1 MAPGSLS
8 PVYLPD
14 LGRCLAGDLLLPSW
28 DDLLDGLLSHD
39 DIRSSLAVEILSGDR
54 PKKILSQPYPSFPK
68 PSSTSKTAFDTSS
81 AGIKPSSDSL
91 YDVEEIKADALWLS
105 KQVDIDELEAFRL
118 AILEWQYRAESR
130 LQEGYSE
137 AELASLRNA
146 LGGAFVDKHFQGLRS
161 QSEDV
166 FNSQDSRRSRLARR
180 FLQEKVTILRL
191 RRELLDTSL
200 MPEAADPSASQL
212 RSLAADLPSAPQE
225 SIGDEVE
232 SAIAAIRDRLKDL
245 ESGRPWGLDES
256 SVLVLRDR
264 SDTSS
269 LETIE
274 VVLEILLLRV
284 RQSNTTVPSV
294 ALIHWL
300 ELMSSVGFFS
310 TFTSQVSMQLAAI
323 RRIQSLGSFVS
334 AALLNLAATIASLNE
349 TATSPQS
356 RHQSRV
362 SGYFHEIESIHEY
375 NEILVNYATLGNV
388 QAGPAILAWA
398 IIVHELWTL
407 GNTIKEARE
416 SHHAQ
421 KAIEGVSTL
430 DTATGRR
437 SSGSSVSIQQSIF
450 EDLLDRISMGTSQ
463 EDPSSPL
470 LDAAIDQCHVFDYVT
485 HLSGSKDA
493 PLSILSAY
501 KLQILQELITVSQ
514 SFLGYT
520 PELVSAQLGL
530 LSNTSSEYSK
540 KRPYDPA
547 VDFVEDKFLLA
558 GFYDISAARFPYEC
572 LPFLQFSRALAKAD
586 IFSDH
591 GLHYVEFRLRNLTT
605 FTQAAVKGVQYKIIR
620 EDESDSF
627 VALEKPVNMLD
638 LTQNRM
644 LTYSSRDTTSLSI
657 LPADT
662 VGQVISDPDAP
673 VKIIKWD
680 LNYSCLSYIGQ
691 LLELRY
697 LKSLQSCLSPLDD
710 QQAVVSESIGLIAD
724 LLSSTLRNAAEGEA
738 SEDVRQHC
746 IAILEESSTHLQS
759 AGGIESLVFEILEQE
774 LQAFRQRSVATFNCD
789 ILLSCLDFIIV
800 LSKIQPHI
808 VWSGINRT
816 SLLGR
821 HSSSTYILGIVSAV
835 EVPTRAFSF
844 LAKCA
849 ELYQSLVQLTLRS
862 HQYDSSMSGAATS
875 IRRRSMLPTTLR
887 TQTSILSTSTEIMFN
902 AFQEMSEW
910 FFQSAEQRNSIS
922 SLILN
927 TFSDIIRYAFDV
939 GQGLNSNTA
948 VTNPFI
954 EPAKFIIS
962 SFRDPSFGNAAISP
976 VVRCLVSGRH
986 HQAPSASHVDVSDP
1000 HLESALSLATLLIR
1014 FGDLEDAQLTSAELH
1029 IFNSVP
1035 SLLRLLLTRKLS
1047 RKHCLRLM
1055 RAILTSIERQKPT
1068 SLLGHLGSASCID
1081 LLHVI
1086 RHIDQE
1092 SQSSEERSELWK
1104 LLTLLVNDSQQW
1116 LATVIVTGTAPD
1128 GPKRTK
1134 QEEIRTRQFRGRT
1147 FLSIAL
1153 EELTNVRNLSQVVAI
1168 PMLDFVL
1175 EAQQN
1180 WSWVTEDVESSSGL
1194 VSKLSSFVAQSAW
1207 GQSDE
1212 TELARWTLI
1221 AARVT
1226 DISNHHLH
1234 HARAARN
1241 VNDVKAFIPLLEWL
1255 TSNAVEVSLYKSSL
1269 HANLKK
1275 NFSSKYTGLSTLDIK
1290 RKGLTE
1296 QEYGPNFYYDI
1307 DYADKLLAID
1317 PHWRGKKVQSSDQS
1331 FTAEFRKAN
1340 TNLSVVDSE
1349 LKLLASLQRLCVDH
1363 CRSFA
1368 RERECQKVMAR
1379 LVQVCLQSNAR
1390 VYPSESIFDSL
1401 FQTRLDLSVALLGE
1415 LLSAGAKGEEFY
1427 ELLEPAWD
1435 AVRFRNGSYEQAII
1449 NNDLLYWR
1457 STLYTLFMAMQ
1468 FHVRRKIKATTIP
1481 GTSNAIIP
1489 IASTNTTFLEVTTDI
1504 VAKGFESVVGALQ
1517 DQKLNKNRNSSDDNN
1532 IVGPRDVTLLL
1543 MLAQAILRLPSL
1555 PQFAAE
1561 MSSRIVNSGLLSSC
1575 LLLYSWSH
1583 LLTRPDLDNQPRYAD
1598 FCVQFLASLS
1608 SLPSVA
1614 EHLAVEG
1621 VLSRLMTSKTT
1632 ESLQRVPGGLSH
1644 VDARPGGAFLYR
1656 VWALGMLPLCLNLLH
1671 GVGGAI
1677 AGEISIF
1684 LNQFP
1689 NQLARASTSFMLAP
1703 QTRAE
1708 GTDALTLTVA
1718 SEAATLA
1725 LISYILSSYRDAGAS
1740 AAVDPTTVL
1749 PLKGYD
1755 EHRKAIAEDIRD
1767 VLALKADVRRKMT
1780 VPADERES
1788 SWQNSSGGDKLDEK
1802 VVTELK
1808 MALTALGRNDDD
1820 DDDK

>member
-1 MAPGSLS
+1 MF
-8 PVYLPD
+8 
-14 LGRCLAGDLLLPSW
+14 RSW
-28 DDLLDGLLSHD
+28 DDLLDALLSHD
-39 DIRSSLAVEILSGDR
+39 DTRSNLAVEILSGDR
-54 PKKILSQPYPSFPK
+54 PKKILLQPYPTFPK
-68 PSSTSKTAFDTSS
+68 PSPSSKTSFDTSS
-81 AGIKPSSDSL
+81 AGIKPSPDSL
-91 YDVEEIKADALWLS
+91 YDVDEIKADALWLS
-105 KQVDIDELEAFRL
+105 RQVDIDELEAFRL

-130 LQEGYSE
+130 LLESYSE
-137 AELASLRNA
+137 AELNSLKNA
-146 LGGAFVDKHFQGLRS
+146 LGVAFVDKHFQGLES

-166 FNSQDSRRSRLARR
+166 FNSQGSRRLRLARR

-191 RRELLDTSL
+191 RKDLLDASL
-200 MPEAADPSASQL
+200 LPEAAYASSPQL
-212 RSLAADLPSAPQE
+212 RSLATELPPLPQD

-232 SAIAAIRDRLKDL
+232 TAINSIRDQLKDL
-245 ESGRPWGLDES
+245 ETGRPWDLDES
-256 SVLVLRDR
+256 NMLVLRD
-264 SDTSS
+264 SADTSS

-284 RQSNTTVPSV
+284 RQSKMTVSSA

-310 TFTSQVSMQLAAI
+310 TFTSQVSVQLAAI

-334 AALLNLAATIASLNE
+334 VALLNLASTIASLNE
-349 TATSPQS
+349 TASSPQS

-362 SGYFHEIESIHEY
+362 SEYFNEIESVHEY
-375 NEILVNYATLGNV
+375 NEILVNHATLGNV

-398 IIVHELWTL
+398 IIVHEIWTL

-437 SSGSSVSIQQSIF
+437 SSGSSASIQQSIF
-450 EDLLDRISMGTSQ
+450 EDLLDRISMGNSQ
-463 EDPSSPL
+463 EDPSSAL

-485 HLSGSKDA
+485 HLSESKDD
-493 PLSILSAY
+493 PLSILAAY
-501 KLQILQELITVSQ
+501 QLQILQELVTVSQ

-530 LSNTSSEYSK
+530 LSNTSGDVSK

-547 VDFVEDKFLLA
+547 VDFVEDKLLLA
-558 GFYDISAARFPYEC
+558 GFYDVSAARFPYEC
-572 LPFLQFSRALAKAD
+572 LAFLQFSRALAKAD
-586 IFSDH
+586 IFSDQ
-591 GLHYVEFRLRNLTT
+591 GVHYVEFRLRNLTT

-638 LTQNRM
+638 LTQNK
-644 LTYSSRDTTSLSI
+644 LLAYSSRDITSSSV

-662 VGQVISDPDAP
+662 VGQVISDPDTL
-673 VKIIKWD
+673 VKIIKWE
-680 LNYSCLSYIGQ
+680 LKYSCLSYIGQ

-697 LKSLQSCLSPLDD
+697 MRSLQSCLSPLDD

-724 LLSSTLRNAAEGEA
+724 LLSSILQKAAEGEA
-738 SEDVRQHC
+738 TEEVRQHC
-746 IAILEESSTHLQS
+746 IAILEESSSQLQS
-759 AGGIESLVFEILEQE
+759 AGSIESLVFEILEQE
-774 LQAFRQRSVATFNCD
+774 LQAFRQRSVATFDCS
-789 ILLSCLDFIIV
+789 ILLSCLDFVIV
-800 LSKIQPHI
+800 LSKIQPHV

-821 HSSSTYILGIVSAV
+821 HSTSTYILGIVSAV
-835 EVPTRAFSF
+835 EVPTRAFGF

-849 ELYQSLVQLTLRS
+849 ELYQSLVQLSLRS
-862 HQYDSSMSGAATS
+862 YRYDFSMSDAATS
-875 IRRRSMLPTTLR
+875 IGRRSMLPTTLR
-887 TQTSILSTSTEIMFN
+887 TQTLTLSTSTEIMFN

-910 FFQSAEQRNSIS
+910 LFRSAEQRSHIG

-939 GQGLNSNTA
+939 GQGFDLNSS

-954 EPAKFIIS
+954 ESAKFIIS
-962 SFRDPSFGNAAISP
+962 SFRDPSFDNAAISP
-976 VVRCLVSGRH
+976 VVRCFVTGH
-986 HQAPSASHVDVSDP
+986 HQTPTSSHVDFSEL
-1000 HLESALSLATLLIR
+1000 HLESALSLATILIR
-1014 FGDLEDAQLTSAELH
+1014 FGDLEGAQLTSAELH
-1029 IFNSVP
+1029 IFNSMP
-1035 SLLRLLLTRKLS
+1035 SLIRLLLTRKAL
-1047 RKHCLRLM
+1047 RRQCLRLM

-1092 SQSSEERSELWK
+1092 SQSFEERSELWK
-1104 LLTLLVNDSQQW
+1104 VLALLVNDSQQW
-1116 LATVIVTGTAPD
+1116 LATVVLTGTAPD
-1128 GPKRTK
+1128 GIKRTK
-1134 QEEIRTRQFRGRT
+1134 REDVRTRQFRGRT
-1147 FLSIAL
+1147 FLSIAI
-1153 EELTNVRNLSQVVAI
+1153 EELTNVRNLSQAVAI

-1180 WSWVTEDVESSSGL
+1180 WSRVTEDVESSSGL
-1194 VSKLSSFVAQSAW
+1194 VSKLSSFVSHSGW
-1207 GQSDE
+1207 GQSGE
-1212 TELARWTLI
+1212 TDLANWNLI

-1234 HARAARN
+1234 FAKAARD

-1269 HANLKK
+1269 HANLKR
-1275 NFSSKYTGLSTLDIK
+1275 NFSLKYTGLSTLDIK
-1290 RKGLTE
+1290 RMGLTE

-1317 PHWRGKKVQSSDQS
+1317 PHWRGKNVQSADQS

-1368 RERECQKVMAR
+1368 QERECQKTLAR

-1390 VYPSESIFDSL
+1390 AYPTESIFDSL

-1427 ELLEPAWD
+1427 ELLEPAWN
-1435 AVRFRNGSYEQAII
+1435 AVRFRNGSYEQAFI
-1449 NNDLLYWR
+1449 NNDLPYWR
-1457 STLYTLFMAMQ
+1457 STLYTLFMAVQ

-1489 IASTNTTFLEVTTDI
+1489 IASTNTTFLEITTDI
-1504 VAKGFESVVGALQ
+1504 IAKGFESVVGALQ
-1517 DQKLNKNRNSSDDNN
+1517 DQKLNKKKSSSDDNN
-1532 IVGPRDVTLLL
+1532 LVGPRDVTLLL
-1543 MLAQAILRLPSL
+1543 MLAQAILRLPTVS
-1555 PQFAAE
+1555 QFAAE
-1561 MSSRIVNSGLLSSC
+1561 MSARIVNSGLLSSC

-1598 FCVQFLASLS
+1598 FCVQLLASLS

-1614 EHLAVEG
+1614 ERLAVEG

-1644 VDARPGGAFLYR
+1644 VDSRPGGAFLYR
-1656 VWALGMLPLCLNLLH
+1656 IWAGGMLPLCVNLLH

-1703 QTRAE
+1703 QARAE
-1708 GTDALTLTVA
+1708 GTDVLTLTVA

-1740 AAVDPTTVL
+1740 AAVDPITVL

-1755 EHRKAIAEDIRD
+1755 EHRKAISEDIRD
-1767 VLALKADVRRKMT
+1767 VLALKADIRRRMT

-1788 SWQNSSGGDKLDEK
+1788 SWQNSKGGDKLDEK
-1802 VVTELK
+1802 IVTELR
-1808 MALTALGRNDDD
+1808 MALAALGRNDDD